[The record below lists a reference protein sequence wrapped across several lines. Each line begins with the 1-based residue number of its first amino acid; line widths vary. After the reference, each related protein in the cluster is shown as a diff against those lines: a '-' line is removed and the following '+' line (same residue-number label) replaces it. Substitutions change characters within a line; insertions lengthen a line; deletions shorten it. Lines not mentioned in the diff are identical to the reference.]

1 MRGEQPAPRQAAR
14 CRAPIQA
21 RQGVVDLPPQQASP
35 AFFQQGEQAPLGVVE
50 MRGRLVALD
59 GVQRICLLPQAR
71 RQHQA
76 DEDCQWG
83 EIAFGKEIR
92 QGDLGGGQHSLPVDQ
107 SKHRASFR
115 HGGLSHLPKDYTLGA
130 YPPEGHFNQVPR
142 AHLPIQFRRQVIM
155 KDARYLGHVDGN
167 FKVGRHTAGGVL
179 RLKESWA
186 MRSPSMFSARRRSSP
201 VSTTSPTRGM
211 RPNLPK
217 KYPAIVS

>member
-1 MRGEQPAPRQAAR
+1 MSSPRRCQAAR

-21 RQGVVDLPPQQASP
+21 RQGAVDLPPQQASP
-35 AFFQQGEQAPLGVVE
+35 AFFQQGEHAPLGVVE
-50 MRGRLVALD
+50 MRCRLVALD

-76 DEDCQWG
+76 DEDCQRG

-92 QGDLGGGQHSLPVDQ
+92 QGDLCGGQHSLPVDQ
-107 SKHRASFR
+107 GKHRASLG

-142 AHLPIQFRRQVIM
+142 AHLPIQFRGKVIM

-167 FKVGRHTAGGVL
+167 LKVGRHRAGGVL

-186 MRSPSMFSARRRSSP
+186 MRSPSMVSARRRSSP
-201 VSTTSPTRGM
+201 VSTTSPTRGI